1 MVMFLSPPPPTFF
14 FFWCKLSEMR
24 ICFASLPS
32 MARGAVGLPI
42 RGKSD
47 QNITPVKGFSFGG
60 KKIRRIQR
68 KEAAWGVGL
77 QGGLAK

>member
-1 MVMFLSPPPPTFF
+1 
-14 FFWCKLSEMR
+14 
-24 ICFASLPS
+24 